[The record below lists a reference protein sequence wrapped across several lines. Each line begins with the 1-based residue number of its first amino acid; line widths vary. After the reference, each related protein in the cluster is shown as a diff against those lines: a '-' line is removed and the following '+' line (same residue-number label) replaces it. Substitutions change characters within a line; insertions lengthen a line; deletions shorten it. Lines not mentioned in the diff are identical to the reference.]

1 MAKSTSGSDFVTA
14 FARPVWVVMMVA
26 QMVLGVVLTIGLIMK
41 FYMLVFGTVGCTGD
55 DPSIANLLRCTET
68 TVLVAHFLI
77 AMAAF
82 RFAAVMFADRPLAV
96 LSPLVVALV
105 GVFLL
110 FLSDVQI
117 HDVSWALAAVIL
129 ALLATVCVAGAAQYY
144 LSRHR
149 SQD

>member
-1 MAKSTSGSDFVTA
+1 MATSSTGSNFVAA

-26 QMVLGVVLTIGLIMK
+26 QMVLGLVLTIGLIMK

-55 DPSIANLLRCTET
+55 DPSIANLLRCTAT
-68 TVLVAHFLI
+68 VVLVAHFLI

-82 RFAAVMFADRPLAV
+82 RFAAVMFTDRPLAL

-105 GVFLL
+105 GLFLL
-110 FLSDVQI
+110 FLSGVQI
-117 HDVSWALAAVIL
+117 GDASWSLAAVIL
-129 ALLATVCVAGAAQYY
+129 ALLATVCAAGAAQYFV
-144 LSRHR
+144 SRQK